1 MKKEELMYGNKLLFL
16 NEVVTFSHISQIRED
31 GIFWIKTIEPKID
44 SKSFHFK
51 PIPLTEEWLL
61 KFGFTEEKQYYSS
74 ILSFFWL
81 DAHKSLENSEF
92 YIFFDTEVKSIGLHS
107 MENENNISKYFYN
120 IKFVHQLQNLYFAL
134 TGTHLKLK

>member
-31 GIFWIKTIEPKID
+31 GVFWIKTIESKID

-51 PIPLTEEWLL
+51 PIPITEEWLL
-61 KFGFTEEKQYYSS
+61 KFGFFKYNNAYVLEKTNENIMNFKFS
-74 ILSFFWL
+74 IWSDFTYN
-81 DAHKSLENSEF
+81 SSEF
-92 YIFFDTEVKSIGLHS
+92 PVEL
-107 MENENNISKYFYN
+107 KYA
-120 IKFVHQLQNLYFAL
+120 HQLQNLYFAL

>member
-16 NEVVTFSHISQIRED
+16 NEVVTFSNISQIRED

-81 DAHKSLENSEF
+81 DAH
-92 YIFFDTEVKSIGLHS
+92 
-107 MENENNISKYFYN
+107 SKKHRIAFN
-120 IKFVHQLQNLYFAL
+120 GK
-134 TGTHLKLK
+134 

>member
-16 NEVVTFSHISQIRED
+16 NEVVTFSNISQIRED

-51 PIPLTEEWLL
+51 PIPITEEWLL
-61 KFGFTEEKQYYSS
+61 KFGFFKSQDIDTIFGLKLNDFWYINEFQIRNNFNS
-74 ILSFFWL
+74 ILL
-81 DAHKSLENSEF
+81 DFEL
-92 YIFFDTEVKSIGLHS
+92 
-107 MENENNISKYFYN
+107 KY
-120 IKFVHQLQNLYFAL
+120 VHQLQNLYFAL

>member
-16 NEVVTFSHISQIRED
+16 NEVVAFSHISQIRED

-61 KFGFTEEKQYYSS
+61 KFGFFKYNNAYVLEKPSENIMNFKFS
-74 ILSFFWL
+74 IWNDFTYNS
-81 DAHKSLENSEF
+81 SEF
-92 YIFFDTEVKSIGLHS
+92 PVEL
-107 MENENNISKYFYN
+107 KY
-120 IKFVHQLQNLYFAL
+120 VHQLQNLHFAL
-134 TGTHLKLK
+134 TGTHLILK

>member
-31 GIFWIKTIEPKID
+31 GIFWIKTIESKID

-51 PIPLTEEWLL
+51 PIPITEEWLL
-61 KFGFTEEKQYYSS
+61 KFGFFKHNNAYVLEKPNENIMNFKFS
-74 ILSFFWL
+74 IWSDFTYN
-81 DAHKSLENSEF
+81 SSEF
-92 YIFFDTEVKSIGLHS
+92 PVEL
-107 MENENNISKYFYN
+107 KY
-120 IKFVHQLQNLYFAL
+120 VHQLQNLYFAL

>member
-51 PIPLTEEWLL
+51 PIPITEEWLL
-61 KFGFTEEKQYYSS
+61 KFGFVQSQDIDTIFGLKLNDFWYINEFQIRNNFNS
-74 ILSFFWL
+74 ILL
-81 DAHKSLENSEF
+81 DFEL
-92 YIFFDTEVKSIGLHS
+92 
-107 MENENNISKYFYN
+107 KY
-120 IKFVHQLQNLYFAL
+120 VHQLQNLYFAL

>member
-16 NEVVTFSHISQIRED
+16 NEVVTFSNISQIRED

-61 KFGFTEEKQYYSS
+61 KFGFVQSQDIDTIFGLKLNDFWYINEFQIRNNFNS
-74 ILSFFWL
+74 ILL
-81 DAHKSLENSEF
+81 DFEL
-92 YIFFDTEVKSIGLHS
+92 
-107 MENENNISKYFYN
+107 KY
-120 IKFVHQLQNLYFAL
+120 VHQLQNLYFAL

>member
-51 PIPLTEEWLL
+51 PIPITEELL
-61 KFGFTEEKQYYSS
+61 LRFGFFKYNNAYVLEKPNENIMNFKFS
-74 ILSFFWL
+74 IWSDFTYN
-81 DAHKSLENSEF
+81 SSEF
-92 YIFFDTEVKSIGLHS
+92 PVEL
-107 MENENNISKYFYN
+107 KY
-120 IKFVHQLQNLYFAL
+120 VHQLQNLYFAL

>member
-31 GIFWIKTIEPKID
+31 GIFWIKTIESKID

-51 PIPLTEEWLL
+51 PIPITEEWLL
-61 KFGFTEEKQYYSS
+61 KFGFVQSQDIDTIFGLKLNDFWYINEFQIRNNFNS
-74 ILSFFWL
+74 ILL
-81 DAHKSLENSEF
+81 DFEL
-92 YIFFDTEVKSIGLHS
+92 
-107 MENENNISKYFYN
+107 KY
-120 IKFVHQLQNLYFAL
+120 VHQLQNLYFAL

>member
-31 GIFWIKTIEPKID
+31 GIFWIKTIESKID

-51 PIPLTEEWLL
+51 PIPITEEWLL
-61 KFGFTEEKQYYSS
+61 KFGFFKYNNAYVLEKPNENIMNFKFS
-74 ILSFFWL
+74 IWSDFTYN
-81 DAHKSLENSEF
+81 SSEF
-92 YIFFDTEVKSIGLHS
+92 PVEL
-107 MENENNISKYFYN
+107 KY
-120 IKFVHQLQNLYFAL
+120 VHQLQNLYFAL

>member
-16 NEVVTFSHISQIRED
+16 NEVVAFSHISQIRED

-51 PIPLTEEWLL
+51 PIPITEEWLL
-61 KFGFTEEKQYYSS
+61 KFGFVQSQDIDTIFGLKLNDFWYINEFQIRNNFNS
-74 ILSFFWL
+74 ILL
-81 DAHKSLENSEF
+81 DFEL
-92 YIFFDTEVKSIGLHS
+92 
-107 MENENNISKYFYN
+107 KY
-120 IKFVHQLQNLYFAL
+120 VHQLQNLHFAL

>member
-31 GIFWIKTIEPKID
+31 GVFWIKTIESKID

-51 PIPLTEEWLL
+51 PIPITEEWLL
-61 KFGFTEEKQYYSS
+61 KLGFFKYNNAYVLEKPNENIMNFKFS
-74 ILSFFWL
+74 IWSDFTYN
-81 DAHKSLENSEF
+81 SSEF
-92 YIFFDTEVKSIGLHS
+92 PVEL
-107 MENENNISKYFYN
+107 KY
-120 IKFVHQLQNLYFAL
+120 VHQLQNLYFAL

>member
-31 GIFWIKTIEPKID
+31 GVFWIKTIESKID

-51 PIPLTEEWLL
+51 PIPITEEWLL
-61 KFGFTEEKQYYSS
+61 KFGFFKYNNAYVLEKPNENIMNFKFS
-74 ILSFFWL
+74 IWSDFTYN
-81 DAHKSLENSEF
+81 SSEF
-92 YIFFDTEVKSIGLHS
+92 PVEL
-107 MENENNISKYFYN
+107 KYA
-120 IKFVHQLQNLYFAL
+120 HQLQNLYFAL

>member
-31 GIFWIKTIEPKID
+31 GIFWFNTIESKID

-51 PIPLTEEWLL
+51 PIPITEEWLL
-61 KFGFTEEKQYYSS
+61 KFGFFKHNNAYVLEKPNENIMNFKFS
-74 ILSFFWL
+74 IWSDFTYN
-81 DAHKSLENSEF
+81 SSEF
-92 YIFFDTEVKSIGLHS
+92 PVEL
-107 MENENNISKYFYN
+107 KY
-120 IKFVHQLQNLYFAL
+120 VHQLQNLYFAL

>member
-31 GIFWIKTIEPKID
+31 GVFWIKTIESKID

-51 PIPLTEEWLL
+51 PIPITEEWLL
-61 KFGFTEEKQYYSS
+61 KFGFFKYNNAYVLEKPNENIMNFKFS
-74 ILSFFWL
+74 IWSDFTYN
-81 DAHKSLENSEF
+81 SSEF
-92 YIFFDTEVKSIGLHS
+92 PVEL
-107 MENENNISKYFYN
+107 KY
-120 IKFVHQLQNLYFAL
+120 VHQLQNLYFAL

>member
-31 GIFWIKTIEPKID
+31 GVFWIKTIEPKID

-51 PIPLTEEWLL
+51 PIPITEEWLL
-61 KFGFTEEKQYYSS
+61 KFGFFKYNNAYVLEKPNENIMNFKFS
-74 ILSFFWL
+74 IWSDFTYN
-81 DAHKSLENSEF
+81 SSEF
-92 YIFFDTEVKSIGLHS
+92 PVEL
-107 MENENNISKYFYN
+107 KYA
-120 IKFVHQLQNLYFAL
+120 HQLQNLYFAL

>member
-16 NEVVTFSHISQIRED
+16 NEVVTFSNISQIRED

-61 KFGFTEEKQYYSS
+61 KFGFVQSQDIDTIFGLKLNDFWYINEFQIRNKFNS
-74 ILSFFWL
+74 ILL
-81 DAHKSLENSEF
+81 DVEL
-92 YIFFDTEVKSIGLHS
+92 
-107 MENENNISKYFYN
+107 KY
-120 IKFVHQLQNLYFAL
+120 VHQLQNLYFAL
-134 TGTHLKLK
+134 TGTHLILK

>member
-16 NEVVTFSHISQIRED
+16 NEVVTFSNISQIRED
-31 GIFWIKTIEPKID
+31 GIFWIKTIESKID

-61 KFGFTEEKQYYSS
+61 KFGFFKHNNAYVLEKPNENIMNFKFS
-74 ILSFFWL
+74 IWSDFTYN
-81 DAHKSLENSEF
+81 SSEF
-92 YIFFDTEVKSIGLHS
+92 PVEL
-107 MENENNISKYFYN
+107 KY
-120 IKFVHQLQNLYFAL
+120 VHQLQNLYFAL

>member
-31 GIFWIKTIEPKID
+31 GVFWIKTIESKID

-51 PIPLTEEWLL
+51 PIPITEEWLL
-61 KFGFTEEKQYYSS
+61 KFGFFKHNNAYVLEKPNENIMNFKFS
-74 ILSFFWL
+74 IWSDFTYN
-81 DAHKSLENSEF
+81 SSEF
-92 YIFFDTEVKSIGLHS
+92 PVEL
-107 MENENNISKYFYN
+107 KY
-120 IKFVHQLQNLYFAL
+120 VHQLQNLYFAL

>member
-16 NEVVTFSHISQIRED
+16 NEVVTFSNISQIRED

-61 KFGFTEEKQYYSS
+61 KFGFFKYNNAYVLEKPSENIMNFKFS
-74 ILSFFWL
+74 IWNDFTYNS
-81 DAHKSLENSEF
+81 SEF
-92 YIFFDTEVKSIGLHS
+92 PVEL
-107 MENENNISKYFYN
+107 KY
-120 IKFVHQLQNLYFAL
+120 VHQLQNLHFAL

>member
-31 GIFWIKTIEPKID
+31 GIFWIKTIESKID

-51 PIPLTEEWLL
+51 PIPITEEWLL
-61 KFGFTEEKQYYSS
+61 KFGFFKHNNAYVLEKPN
-74 ILSFFWL
+74 
-81 DAHKSLENSEF
+81 ENIMNFKFSVWSDFTYNSSEF
-92 YIFFDTEVKSIGLHS
+92 PVEL
-107 MENENNISKYFYN
+107 KY
-120 IKFVHQLQNLYFAL
+120 VHQLQNLYFAL

>member
-61 KFGFTEEKQYYSS
+61 KFGFVQSQDIDTIFGLKLNDFWYINEFQIRNNFNS
-74 ILSFFWL
+74 ILL
-81 DAHKSLENSEF
+81 DFEL
-92 YIFFDTEVKSIGLHS
+92 
-107 MENENNISKYFYN
+107 KY
-120 IKFVHQLQNLYFAL
+120 VHQLQNLYFAL